1 MVEVRRR
8 RAVSLTD
15 EIASTLRERI
25 YSQHYPPGTWL
36 RQEQLSE
43 ELQVSRTPLREAF
56 RSLERDGLVHVV
68 AGQGARVVSGDIET
82 LIAAYELRAV
92 VDGLAARLASAA
104 PTTRSVGALRTL
116 IEQQQDIIEHWDPRT
131 YTELN
136 VAFHEQIM
144 YMSGNDFVIGQMAIL
159 RLTAQVFARPH
170 ELMGLDA
177 AMRAVHEHDEIA
189 GAIAAGAGEEAE
201 RLARLHIQHTIADF
215 RARYPSRPD
224 SSGPHR

>member
-1 MVEVRRR
+1 MAEVRGQRT
-8 RAVSLTD
+8 VSLVD

-25 YSQHYPPGTWL
+25 YSQHYPPGAWL

-68 AGQGARVVSGDIET
+68 AGQGARVVSGDVST

-92 VDGLAARLASAA
+92 VDGLAARLASAE
-104 PTTRSVGALRTL
+104 PTSRSVDALRA
-116 IEQQQDIIEHWDPRT
+116 IIDQQHEVVEHWQPRA

-159 RLTAQVFARPH
+159 RLTAQVFARPV

-177 AMRAVHEHDEIA
+177 AVRAVGEHDAIA
-189 GAIAAGAGEEAE
+189 GAIAAGAGEDAE
-201 RLARLHIQHTIADF
+201 RLARLHIQHTITEL
-215 RARYPSRPD
+215 RERRP
-224 SSGPHR
+224 PP